1 MGAEFCHAGSHG
13 PLAPGHGH
21 RRALR
26 LCREW
31 TGRVT
36 MPGSDCTELRA
47 GHPHAD
53 LVPAPSSPQS
63 KVPVKCRIGQCPNF
77 PLCQRANS
85 DIETSLCI
93 TIAVSS
99 DALAVVVVHAGML
112 QLHSCGG
119 EDCMLW
125 EAAKRTANSLPSS
138 TGAFRC
144 GMAGPWKLSGGMR
157 SPFHEEARTGKLYFQ
172 IPA

>member
-13 PLAPGHGH
+13 PLAPGYGH

-63 KVPVKCRIGQCPNF
+63 KVPVLCRIGHCPYL
-77 PLCQRANS
+77 PLCQLANS

-99 DALAVVVVHAGML
+99 DALAVVQVR
-112 QLHSCGG
+112 SSY
-119 EDCMLW
+119 
-125 EAAKRTANSLPSS
+125 TAV
-138 TGAFRC
+138 
-144 GMAGPWKLSGGMR
+144 
-157 SPFHEEARTGKLYFQ
+157 EGKIACYRR
-172 IPA
+172 